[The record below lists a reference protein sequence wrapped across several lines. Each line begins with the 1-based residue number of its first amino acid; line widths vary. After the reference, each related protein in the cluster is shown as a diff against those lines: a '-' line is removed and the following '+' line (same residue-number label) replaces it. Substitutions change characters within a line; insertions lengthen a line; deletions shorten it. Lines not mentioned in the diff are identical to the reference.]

1 VYVGTCL
8 KKKHRETTD
17 LKVKKI
23 RSTKTKLA
31 TCHRLVCSGQLWQH
45 ENLAFSRTS
54 GTVSIAVIAAPMRV
68 FSIVSAFPPFFVQVK
83 KIGGEK
89 LFTHPHTPLPASL
102 SLSLSLY
109 VIPHEIQT

>member
-1 VYVGTCL
+1 VPQ
-8 KKKHRETTD
+8 KERRRNNRFKS
-17 LKVKKI
+17 KKI

-54 GTVSIAVIAAPMRV
+54 GTVSIAVIAAPMCV

-102 SLSLSLY
+102 SFSLSLY